1 VNRMFDTLL
10 IANRG
15 EIACRVIRSCRKL
28 GITSIAV
35 YSDADAGALHVRM
48 ADQAVRIGGPSP
60 AESYLRIEAIVDA
73 ARTTGAQAIHPG
85 YGFLSENP
93 QFAEAVSAAGLVFIG
108 PHPDSMR
115 KMASKAEAKR
125 LMAHHGVPVVPGYT
139 GTKQDASHLAG
150 EATKI
155 GYPLMIKAAYG
166 GGGKGM
172 RIVTDAAGFAEALA
186 AAQREATHAFGD
198 PEVILERYLERPR
211 HIEMQIFGDHH
222 GHTIHLNERECS
234 AQRRYQKVLEESPS
248 PFVTPQLRA
257 QMGEA
262 AVAAARAVDYVGA
275 GTVEFIVAA
284 DGRFYF
290 MEMNT
295 RLQVEHPV
303 TEMTLDLDLVE
314 MQLRVAAGAVLPT
327 DLLTATPLAQGHA
340 IEVRLYAEDPQQGF
354 LPGSG
359 RLTRLRLPVSS
370 THVRV
375 DSGVE
380 QGDMVSVHYDPMI
393 AKLSVWDSDRE
404 RALSRLREAL
414 AECSIR
420 GPKSNI
426 AFLEQL
432 VRHPV
437 VVEGRIDTAY
447 LDRALPEFLPA
458 DTPIPDHAVL
468 AAACLA
474 LLDDAAQAATD
485 TLPWAATDA
494 WRIHGRDHQKLN
506 LHCRDLAYEIEACG
520 HDGHYA
526 IRWGEQTR
534 QVDGAHFD
542 GSSLLLAMAGH
553 TLRLP
558 AWIDGTDIE
567 LHHAG
572 QRYRFT
578 RRPSYVFETAQTESA
593 DEVHAP
599 MPGRIVLVKARAGDT
614 VSKGDALLMME
625 AMKMELTLR
634 APRDGVIDHIN
645 ATTGEF
651 VEADTL
657 LVRLS

>member
-1 VNRMFDTLL
+1 MFDTLL

-15 EIACRVIRSCRKL
+15 EIACRIIRSCRKL
-28 GITSIAV
+28 GVTSIAV
-35 YSDADAGALHVRM
+35 YSDADASALHVRM

-60 AESYLRIEAIVDA
+60 AESYLRIAAIVDA
-73 ARTTGAQAIHPG
+73 AQITGAQAIHPG

-93 QFAEAVSAAGLVFIG
+93 QFAEAVNAAGLVFVG

-115 KMASKAEAKR
+115 KMASKAAAKL
-125 LMAHHGVPVVPGYT
+125 LMARHGVPVVPGYS
-139 GTKQDASHLAG
+139 GTEQDALHLAG
-150 EATKI
+150 EAQKI
-155 GYPLMIKAAYG
+155 GFPLMIKAAYG

-172 RIVTDAAGFAEALA
+172 RIVREAGDFAEALT
-186 AAQREATHAFGD
+186 AAQREASHAFGD
-198 PEVILERYLERPR
+198 PQVILERYLERPR
-211 HIEMQIFGDHH
+211 HIEMQIFGDCH

-248 PFVTPQLRA
+248 PFVTPKIRA

-262 AVAAARAVDYVGA
+262 AIAAARAVDYVGA

-303 TEMTLDLDLVE
+303 TEMTLGLDLVE
-314 MQLRVAAGAVLPT
+314 MQLRVAAGAALPAE
-327 DLLTATPLAQGHA
+327 LLTTTPPAQGHA
-340 IEVRLYAEDPQQGF
+340 IEIRLYAEDPEQGF

-359 RLTRLRLPVSS
+359 RLTRLRLPATS

-375 DSGVE
+375 DSGVQ

-393 AKLSVWDSDRE
+393 AKLIVWDSDRE
-404 RALSRLREAL
+404 RALRRMRKAL

-426 AFLEQL
+426 AFLERL
-432 VRHPV
+432 LRHPAV
-437 VVEGRIDTAY
+437 IDGNIDSGY
-447 LDRALPEFLPA
+447 LDRALAEFLPA
-458 DTPIPDHAVL
+458 DDTPIADHAVL
-468 AAACLA
+468 AAACLV
-474 LLDDAAQAATD
+474 LLDDAARAATD
-485 TLPWAATDA
+485 SLPWAPTDA
-494 WRIHGRDHQKLN
+494 WRIDGRAARQ
-506 LHCRDLAYEIEACG
+506 LHLSCRQQDFEIESCG
-520 HDGHYA
+520 RGGHYA
-526 IRWGEQTR
+526 IRWAEQSL
-534 QVDGAHFD
+534 QVDGARYD
-542 GSSLLLAMAGH
+542 GVHLLLTVEGRS
-553 TLRLP
+553 LRLP
-558 AWIDGTDIE
+558 AWIDGNDIE
-567 LHHAG
+567 LHYG
-572 QRYRFT
+572 EERYRFIC
-578 RRPSYVFETAQTESA
+578 RPSYIFETSQTESA

-599 MPGRIVLVKARAGDT
+599 MPGRIVLVKTKAGDT
-614 VSKGDALLMME
+614 VNKGDTLLMME

-634 APRDGVIDHIN
+634 APRDGVIEHID
-645 ATTGEF
+645 ATIGDF